1 LIAWPSYAELIA
13 EARIGKSVVVG
24 ARQKL
29 VAGGLLTHLP
39 ERSIMHGNDAIS
51 VYRINR
57 ALNRGEAIHAA
68 ALREQRRLETAHASV
83 VAPAASCPPPVRSPT
98 F

>member
-1 LIAWPSYAELIA
+1 
-13 EARIGKSVVVG
+13 
-24 ARQKL
+24 
-29 VAGGLLTHLP
+29 
-39 ERSIMHGNDAIS
+39 MHGNDAIS

-83 VAPAASCPPPVRSPT
+83 VVPAASCPLPVRSPT